1 MIETPTGLRKPTTLE
16 AIGLFMLSLFINATG
31 NGLTVAA
38 NMGSG
43 IWTAS
48 AANIA
53 LIFHADIS
61 FVLIIYGIIQ
71 ILINIALM
79 KRLDIQ
85 MVLGNL
91 VFICFFGPFVSLF
104 THLFL
109 KLGILH
115 LPLLA
120 IIALDLFGIM
130 LIGVAISIYQR
141 LNIILHP
148 VDEMTNILRFQYLRG
163 NSNLAQW
170 VNFLIPTVIIV
181 ILFLVYGEIVAVNIG
196 TLCSILFQGM
206 IIGTSDQ
213 LIFPRLKHRI

>member
-1 MIETPTGLRKPTTLE
+1 MIETENGLRKPTNFE
-16 AIGLFMLSLFINATG
+16 AIGLFVLSLFINATG

-53 LIFHADIS
+53 LIFHYDIS
-61 FVLIIYGIIQ
+61 LVLIVYGVIQ

-79 KRLDIQ
+79 KRLDWQ

-104 THLFL
+104 THFFL
-109 KLGILH
+109 DIGILT

-120 IIALDLFGIM
+120 LVCLDIFGII
-130 LIGVAISIYQR
+130 LIGIAISIYQR

-181 ILFLVYGEIVAVNIG
+181 ILFLVYGKIVAVNIG

-206 IIGTSDQ
+206 FIGISDQ